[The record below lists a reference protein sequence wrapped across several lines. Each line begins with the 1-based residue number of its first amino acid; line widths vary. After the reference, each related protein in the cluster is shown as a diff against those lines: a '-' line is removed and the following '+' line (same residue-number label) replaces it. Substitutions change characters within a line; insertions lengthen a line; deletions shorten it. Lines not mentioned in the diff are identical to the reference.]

1 MSGVPRTHTACAA
14 GDGSPRA
21 PVSVVIL
28 TLNEE
33 QNIAAC
39 LGSCAWCD
47 DVHVLDS
54 GSTDRTGAI
63 AGELGAG
70 VHVHPFESFGKQRNW
85 AIDHIPLKHDWVFHL
100 DADER
105 FTPELVREID
115 GVLRGEPELS
125 GFYVP
130 SKLMFMGRWL
140 RRAGGFPTYQ
150 MRLFHRARTR
160 FIDYGHGQREEP
172 GKAIGT
178 LRQPYLH
185 YSFSKG
191 LADWIDKHNRYS
203 TQEAREIVRILGER
217 GGEGKGPGPFGSAV
231 QRRRWLKERVY
242 PRLPARWVL
251 RFCWLYFV
259 KLGFL
264 DGRAGL
270 RFCQLYAAYEL
281 FIGLKVRECEHRAR
295 GGTT

>member
-1 MSGVPRTHTACAA
+1 MSRIPPTHTPCTP
-14 GDGSPRA
+14 GDGSPSP

-33 QNIAAC
+33 PNIRAC
-39 LGSCAWCD
+39 LDSCAWCD

-54 GSTDRTGAI
+54 GSTDRTQHLAR
-63 AGELGAG
+63 ELGAA
-70 VHVHPFESFGKQRNW
+70 VHVNPFESFGKQRNW
-85 AIDHIPLKHDWVFHL
+85 ALDHIPLKHEWVFHL

-105 FTPELVREID
+105 FTPQLLREID
-115 GVLRGEPELS
+115 ETLRAAPGLS
-125 GFYVP
+125 GYYVP
-130 SKLMFMGRWL
+130 NKLMFMGRWL
-140 RRAGGFPTYQ
+140 RRAGGYPTYQ
-150 MRLFHRARTR
+150 MRLFHKARMR
-160 FIDYGHGQREEP
+160 FVDYGHGQREEP
-172 GKAIGT
+172 GRPIGT
-178 LRQPYLH
+178 LHQPYIH

-203 TQEAREIVRILGER
+203 TLEAREIVRILCEPQSDAEPPR
-217 GGEGKGPGPFGSAV
+217 LLGSAV
-231 QRRRWLKERVY
+231 QRRRWLKQRLY
-242 PRLPARWVL
+242 PRLPARWLL
-251 RFCWLYFV
+251 RFCWLYIL

-281 FIGLKVRECEHRAR
+281 LIGLKVIEVQHRAK